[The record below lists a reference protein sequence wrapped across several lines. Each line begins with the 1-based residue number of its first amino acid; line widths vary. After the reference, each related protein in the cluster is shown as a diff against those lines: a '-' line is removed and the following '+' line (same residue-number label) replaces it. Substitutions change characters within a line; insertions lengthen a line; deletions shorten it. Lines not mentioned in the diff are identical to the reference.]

1 MLKIKVSFFLS
12 SKLSDYNLV
21 FMAMNFN
28 DDNEQTKN
36 IRKIRSLTRTS
47 KNIKLQ
53 LVPRLHRLYHQPK

>member
-1 MLKIKVSFFLS
+1 MHRNKIYKIHDLKCGLIIMFCKVNFFVS

-36 IRKIRSLTRTS
+36 T
-47 KNIKLQ
+47 
-53 LVPRLHRLYHQPK
+53 